1 MGFDWIFICFSFDYR
16 TGGRD
21 RNATDDDDNG
31 SYNDYDGDIA
41 SSVVLAMSV
50 LFIKIHA
57 CSIIMNACLFV
68 GVKEYL

>member
-1 MGFDWIFICFSFDYR
+1 MSFDYR

-21 RNATDDDDNG
+21 GNGTDDDDNG

-41 SSVVLAMSV
+41 SFVVLAMSV

-57 CSIIMNACLFV
+57 CFVIMFLFV